1 MTLEQETVSSVLVLT
16 ASGRLDGQSS
26 AEFLSRMEALM
37 EPQRKFLVDFS
48 GIEFVSSAGLRAV
61 LGVVKKVKSVDGV
74 LALCAMRDP
83 VKEVLEIT
91 GLLPMVTV
99 FPSRHDGLVAL
110 S

>member
-48 GIEFVSSAGLRAV
+48 GIAGLRAV